1 MSFLDVICC
10 GFGAVVLFYTIISA
24 QSGVE
29 RIRKV
34 DDLTGEVNKL
44 EELVLQGTK
53 NLVVL
58 RNTLEK
64 TESETVSASRRAT
77 RIVEELAQRRDQAS
91 IYDQDSLARRA
102 SVEKLKADIR
112 QLEEGAQRLQG
123 AALDEAPQGERI
135 KAFRG
140 KGDRRYI
147 TGINLRGKRILV
159 LVDMSASMMSDD
171 IVEVI
176 KLRNEPAAARRRAR
190 KWNRALDTVEWLVA
204 QLPDSGR
211 FQVYGFNTR
220 AWPAAAETG
229 GQWLAASDA
238 KTIAAVLK
246 GVRESVPEDGT
257 SLINAFG
264 VIGSMTPAP
273 DQIILITDGLP
284 TQGVASPAVDKY
296 IGVRGRERLFEEALK
311 RVPNRIPV
319 DVVLFPMKGDNPA
332 AHRFWQLAL
341 STGGSYLVPSRDWP

>member
-1 MSFLDVICC
+1 M
-10 GFGAVVLFYTIISA
+10 
-24 QSGVE
+24 
-29 RIRKV
+29 
-34 DDLTGEVNKL
+34 
-44 EELVLQGTK
+44 
-53 NLVVL
+53 
-58 RNTLEK
+58 
-64 TESETVSASRRAT
+64 
-77 RIVEELAQRRDQAS
+77 
-91 IYDQDSLARRA
+91 
-102 SVEKLKADIR
+102 
-112 QLEEGAQRLQG
+112 
-123 AALDEAPQGERI
+123 
-135 KAFRG
+135 
-140 KGDRRYI
+140 
-147 TGINLRGKRILV
+147 
-159 LVDMSASMMSDD
+159 
-171 IVEVI
+171 
-176 KLRNEPAAARRRAR
+176 
-190 KWNRALDTVEWLVA
+190 
-204 QLPDSGR
+204 
-211 FQVYGFNTR
+211 YGFNTR